1 MAARESRSLGRLWE
15 AQERRDRVLSA
26 HPRLVE
32 LEQQVAQAVQLHL
45 ANQGSRQEVE
55 KARERRSAY
64 LKQSGLPLDYAEP
77 RWSCA
82 RCRDEGYVDGRPCA
96 CLLQAELGGIISN
109 SGLPK
114 KLREQTFDR
123 FDLKWYRNN
132 EMTPIGITERRCA
145 AEALATCRGFVAGVL
160 EGRGRTGLFVS
171 GNPGLGK
178 TFLLSA
184 VCNSLLEARVPTLYV
199 VFCDLI
205 AAIKETFSD
214 VSSTTTESRIM
225 SAAREAKVLVLDDL
239 GAEQVTD
246 FVINRLFDIV
256 NFRCNHEL
264 PLVVSSNLSM
274 QQIGQLYDDRI
285 ASRLWEMC
293 EVVHLYGEDI
303 RIQQKRQG

>member
-1 MAARESRSLGRLWE
+1 MVAREGRALSRLWE
-15 AQERRDRVLSA
+15 AQERRERILAA
-26 HPRLVE
+26 HPSLVE
-32 LEQQVAQAVQLHL
+32 LEQQVAQAVQLYLTH
-45 ANQGSRQEVE
+45 QGSRQEVE
-55 KARERRSAY
+55 LARARRSVF
-64 LKQSGLPLDYAEP
+64 LKQNNVPLDYAEP
-77 RWSCA
+77 KWSCP
-82 RCRDEGYVDGRPCA
+82 RCADEGYVDGRPCS
-96 CLLQAELGGIISN
+96 CLLQAELGGIINN

-114 KLREQTFDR
+114 KLRAQTFER
-123 FDLKWYRNN
+123 FDLKWYSNI
-132 EMTPIGITERRCA
+132 EMTPIGISERRCA
-145 AEALATCRGFVAGVL
+145 AEALTTCRGFVASIL

-214 VSSTTTESRIM
+214 GSSTNTESRIM